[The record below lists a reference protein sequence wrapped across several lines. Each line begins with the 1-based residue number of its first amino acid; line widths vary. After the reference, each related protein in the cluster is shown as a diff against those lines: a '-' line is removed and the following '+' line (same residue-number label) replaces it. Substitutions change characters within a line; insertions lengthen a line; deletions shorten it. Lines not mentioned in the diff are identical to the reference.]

1 MQAGRGI
8 PELTISNPLLTP
20 AVPAPLGGKSGLQ
33 EWLFAPTWELRA
45 QEKWVDAYLEIS
57 LTGFGLLW
65 EDFPS

>member
-1 MQAGRGI
+1 M
-8 PELTISNPLLTP
+8 P

-57 LTGFGLLW
+57 LTGVGLLW